1 MTTIPKP
8 FSDGT
13 EIYLPEFPYLLPA
26 CSHPRTDDIREESD
40 AWLRE
45 AMAFAMADPREME
58 LLLEETASLWTCLVL
73 PTAREDRLRHLCK
86 YTEYLSVFDN
96 AMVDRSKIGKDPEA
110 AQDLFR
116 RVAGILDDQADGA
129 DFEWGSV
136 LHGLWKEM
144 RAGMPPAVWDRFL
157 AEVRRFLAGC
167 VHEITSRAEDR
178 VFDYETY
185 IEVRKDSV
193 GMGMYFVLGEYGL
206 GIDLTED
213 LRRHPELRG
222 IIDTALVHIML
233 TNDMFSFRAEAM
245 MDDYVNVLSV
255 LRLSEGLGLQE
266 AVDRLFALVDG
277 KRAEFMAARAAIE
290 ASDLGRREDI
300 RAYLDALWH
309 MMAGNLQWSYL
320 TSRYNGPGH
329 KWNGV
334 RSGVLTLNRDRTV
347 FSDRAYCRLSSPGTE
362 VPA

>member
-1 MTTIPKP
+1 MSTIPKP

-26 CSHPRTDDIREESD
+26 CSHPQTEDIRRESD
-40 AWLRE
+40 AWVRE
-45 AMAFAMADPREME
+45 TMGFAMDDPREMD

-96 AMVDRSKIGKDPEA
+96 AMVDRDKLGKDPAA
-110 AQDLFR
+110 AQELF
-116 RVAGILDDQADGA
+116 VLLAGILDEQADGT
-129 DFEWGSV
+129 EMWGSV
-136 LHGLWKEM
+136 LQGLWKEM
-144 RAGMPPAVWDRFL
+144 RADMPPAVWDRFL

-167 VHEITSRAEDR
+167 VHEITSRTEDR
-178 VFDYETY
+178 VFDYDTY
-185 IEVRKDSV
+185 IGVRKDSV

-213 LRRHPELRG
+213 LERHAELRE
-222 IIDTALVHIML
+222 IIDIALVHIML

-245 MDDYVNVLSV
+245 MDDYVNALSV

-266 AVDRLFALVDG
+266 GVDRLFALIDG
-277 KRAEFMAARAAIE
+277 KRAEFMKARAAIE
-290 ASDLGRREDI
+290 AGELGRRDDI

-329 KWNGV
+329 RWNGV
-334 RSGVLTLNRDRTV
+334 RSGMLTLHLDRTV
-347 FSDRAYCRLSSPGTE
+347 YSDRAYCRLAAPTSE
-362 VPA
+362 AHA

>member
-1 MTTIPKP
+1 MSTIPKP
-8 FSDGT
+8 FSYGT

-26 CSHPRTDDIREESD
+26 CSHPRTDDIRAESD
-40 AWLRE
+40 AWVKE
-45 AMAFAMADPREME
+45 AMGFAMTDPREME

-96 AMVDRSKIGKDPEA
+96 AMVDRAKIGKDPAA
-110 AQDLFR
+110 AQETFR

-129 DFEWGSV
+129 DFAWGSV
-136 LHGLWKEM
+136 LHGLWKDM
-144 RAGMPPAVWDRFL
+144 RADMPPTVWDRFMG
-157 AEVRRFLAGC
+157 EVRRFLAGC
-167 VHEITSRAEDR
+167 VHEITSRSEDR
-178 VFDYETY
+178 VFDYESY

-222 IIDTALVHIML
+222 IVDTALVHIML

-245 MDDYVNVLSV
+245 MDDYVNALSV

-290 ASDLGRREDI
+290 ASDLGRREDV

-329 KWNGV
+329 RWNGV
-334 RSGVLTLNRDRTV
+334 RSGVLTLHRDRTV
-347 FSDRAYCRLSSPGTE
+347 FSDRAYCSLPRAEE